1 MTYIGFQ
8 PSRALVFANQETAS
22 PGSSNSNIPETA
34 VNYATSQYRL
44 QANQDIMEFRSRGKN
59 KIWVK
64 AEVSYSIV
72 IVCYFVLLL
81 QVP

>member
-1 MTYIGFQ
+1 MTYIEFQ
-8 PSRALVFANQETAS
+8 PRRALVFANQETAS
-22 PGSSNSNIPETA
+22 PGSNSNIPETA
-34 VNYATSQYRL
+34 VTYATSQYRL
-44 QANQDIMEFRSRGKN
+44 QANQDILEFRSRGKN

-81 QVP
+81 QVL